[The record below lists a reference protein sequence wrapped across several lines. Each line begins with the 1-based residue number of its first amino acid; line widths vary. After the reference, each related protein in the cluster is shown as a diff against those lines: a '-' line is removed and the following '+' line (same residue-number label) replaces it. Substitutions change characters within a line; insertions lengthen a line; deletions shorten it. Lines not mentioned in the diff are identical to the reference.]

1 MLASAWPPRKSVSA
15 WAGGFSPTLARNLY
29 MQVLLGLD
37 GSELSLRALDRTMER
52 ARETGDSLT
61 VAVYVGTADEALDD
75 LEQLARDRVASA
87 ALEADVRR
95 IEGDPGSAL
104 VDLAATGYD
113 RIVLGGGTVSPMG
126 KIRLGDVVEFVLANA
141 TTTVTLVR

>member
-1 MLASAWPPRKSVSA
+1 
-15 WAGGFSPTLARNLY
+15 
-29 MQVLLGLD
+29 MQILLGLD
-37 GSELSLRALDRTMER
+37 GSELSVRALDRTIAR

-61 VAVYVGTADEALDD
+61 VAVYAGTTDETLDE
-75 LEQLARDRVASA
+75 LEGLARDRTASA
-87 ALEADVRR
+87 GVDAAVHR

-104 VDLAATGYD
+104 LDLAADGHD
-113 RIVLGGGTVSPMG
+113 RIVLGGGTISPMG